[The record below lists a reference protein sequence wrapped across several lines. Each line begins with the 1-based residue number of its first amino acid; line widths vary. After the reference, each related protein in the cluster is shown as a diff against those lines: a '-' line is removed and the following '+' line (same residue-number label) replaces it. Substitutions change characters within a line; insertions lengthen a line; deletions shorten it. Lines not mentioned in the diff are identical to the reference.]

1 MSVHEGYT
9 AWAATYDTDRNL
21 TRDLDQTITQQLL
34 GATQYAAIL
43 ELGCGTGKNTAFL
56 SQLGAH
62 VHALDLTAAMIA
74 QAQTKVTASNVTW
87 TVADF
92 TQPWPCADGS
102 VDLVVA
108 NLVLEHLA
116 DLPFIFAE
124 AFRCL
129 MAGGRFFVSELHP
142 FKQYVGAKASFQ
154 RADSRIEI
162 PAFVHHI
169 SEFLA
174 AAAAAGLTLMR
185 LDEWWHAED
194 EATPPRLVP
203 FVFGK

>member
-1 MSVHEGYT
+1 MSVHEAYT
-9 AWAATYDTDRNL
+9 NWAATYDTDRNL
-21 TRDLDQTITQQLL
+21 TRDLDQTVTKQLL
-34 GATQYAAIL
+34 GDTKCAAIL

-56 SQLGAH
+56 AQIGAH
-62 VHALDLTAAMIA
+62 VHALDFTAAMIA
-74 QAQTKVTASNVTW
+74 QAQTKVTASNVTF
-87 TVADF
+87 TVADL

-116 DLPFIFAE
+116 DLTWVFAE
-124 AFRCL
+124 ACRCL
-129 MAGGRFFVSELHP
+129 MAGGRFFVCELHP
-142 FKQYVGAKASFQ
+142 FKQYLGAKATFQ

-194 EATPPRLVP
+194 AATPPRLVS